1 MLLRRYALQIILC
14 LGITLCLAAC
24 SDDID
29 FTPLVGSADTAI
41 THYSFGKM
49 VIDGRK
55 HDTDLVILPG
65 GKVRYWGF
73 DPDSNHIFSKEIIE
87 DLITDKAEA
96 IIIGTGYNGAA
107 SLNTEAKGLVDQIR
121 AKGIQVH
128 IMPTSEAVKLFNKTS
143 KKGLLACFHLNC

>member
-1 MLLRRYALQIILC
+1 MIFRRFAAQIILC
-14 LGITLCLAAC
+14 FTITLCIAAC

-29 FTPLVGSADTAI
+29 FTPPVGSAETAI

-49 VIDGRK
+49 VIDGQK
-55 HDTDLVILPG
+55 HDADLVILPG
-65 GKVRYWGF
+65 GKVKYWGF
-73 DPDSNHIFSKEIIE
+73 DPDNNHIFSKEIIE
-87 DLITDKAEA
+87 DLTNDKVKA

-107 SLNTEAKGLVDQIR
+107 SLNTEAKALVEQIR

-143 KKGLLACFHLNC
+143 KKGLIACFHLNC